1 MSDRHEREPKLF
13 ISHTQQDAD
22 LARKLLRALGKL
34 GIDAW
39 TFEDDS
45 TAKHIAAKLEKLRVT
60 SCYVVLVSD
69 KALNSPNVNFEIGAA
84 IGLEK
89 KLIPV
94 FLTRHARRDAP
105 RPLRSRIGIFAEH
118 MSPDDIAA
126 RIVGSIER
134 EAA

>member
-1 MSDRHEREPKLF
+1 MSDRHEKEPKLF
-13 ISHTQQDAD
+13 VSYTHQDAD
-22 LARKLLRALGKL
+22 LARKLRRALGKL
-34 GIDAW
+34 GIE
-39 TFEDDS
+39 TFED
-45 TAKHIAAKLEKLRVT
+45 AGYAGHVGAELEKKLRVA

-69 KALNSPNVNFEIGAA
+69 KSVNSPNVNFEIGAA

-105 RPLRSRIGIFAEH
+105 APLRTRVGIFAEH